1 MELIVSIVGTTLCWK
16 DRKRLK
22 FFLVAF
28 FFLSINKVY
37 GLVIMDG
44 SVLDS
49 LYEMGYDPMGGLF
62 KFLIHWMPFITAI
75 GFYVFLLL
83 GIARLSSE
91 APS

>member
-16 DRKRLK
+16 DRKLLK

-44 SVLDS
+44 SVSDS

-62 KFLIHWMPFITAI
+62 KFLIHGMPCITAI